1 VATSNLRDLPK
12 IRDSL
17 SYVYVEHARVEQ
29 RDKGLAVVDKDG
41 ETHVPCAALA
51 AILLGPGTAITH
63 AAVKTA
69 ADAGC
74 SLLWVGEGAT
84 RVYAQGMGETRSSRR
99 LLRQAQCHADPK
111 LRAGV
116 MLNMYR
122 MRFDEELPPDLS
134 VQEVR
139 GHEGVRVRMAY
150 QRLSKETGVPWH
162 GRQYVRGSWDETDAI
177 NQALSTAAS
186 CLYAVCHAAIV
197 SAGYSTALGFVHTGK
212 LLSFVYD
219 IADLYR
225 MDITA
230 PVAFRVAATYAGQSK
245 LSGLSRD
252 VRIASRDAFREHDLL
267 GRVVKDID
275 TLLSIDEQTMTE
287 AQLLVDS
294 AVQEAVGLWTPG
306 TDHVAKGG
314 VNYGGDH
321 PGEGSDGVE
330 G

>member
-1 VATSNLRDLPK
+1 MWGRAIFVISQRYG
-12 IRDSL
+12 IV
-17 SYVYVEHARVEQ
+17 SYVYVEHARLEQ
-29 RDKGLAVVDKDG
+29 RDKGLAILDKDG
-41 ETHVPCAALA
+41 ETYIPCAALA

-74 SLLWVGEGAT
+74 TLLWVGEGTT

-99 LLRQAQCHADPK
+99 LLRQAQCHSDPR

-122 MRFDEELPPDLS
+122 MRFNEELPRDLS
-134 VQEVR
+134 VQTIR
-139 GHEGVRVRMAY
+139 GLEGVRVRTMY
-150 QRLSKETGVPWH
+150 QQLSKETGVPWR

-177 NQALSTAAS
+177 NRALSTAAS

-225 MDITA
+225 MDVAA
-230 PVAFRVAATYAGQSK
+230 PVAFRIAATYAGRSN

-252 VRIASRDAFREHDLL
+252 IRIASRAAFREHDLL

-275 TLLSIDEQTMTE
+275 TLLNIDEQTMMAAE
-287 AQLLVDS
+287 LLVDT
-294 AVQEAVGLWTPG
+294 AIQEPAGLWTPG
-306 TDHVAKGG
+306 TDQIAEGGTNYGSDHLGESSDGAKG
-314 VNYGGDH
+314 
-321 PGEGSDGVE
+321 
-330 G
+330 

>member
-1 VATSNLRDLPK
+1 MTISNLRDLPK

-17 SYVYVEHARVEQ
+17 SYLYVEHARVEQ

-51 AILLGPGTAITH
+51 AILLGPGTSVTH

-74 SLLWVGEGAT
+74 TLLWVGEGAT

-111 LRAGV
+111 LHSGV
-116 MLNMYR
+116 VLNMYR
-122 MRFDEELPPDLS
+122 MRFDEDLPPNLS
-134 VQEVR
+134 VQAIR
-139 GHEGVRVRMAY
+139 GHEGVRVRTAY
-150 QRLSKETGVPWH
+150 QQLSKETGVPWH
-162 GRQYVRGSWDETDAI
+162 GRKYVRGSWDETDAI
-177 NQALSTAAS
+177 NQALSSAAS

-225 MDITA
+225 MEVVA
-230 PVAFRVAATYAGQSK
+230 PVAFRVAATYVGQSK

-252 VRIASRDAFREHDLL
+252 VRIACRAALREYDLL

-275 TLLSIDEQTMTE
+275 AILSIDEETLSAAE
-287 AQLLVDS
+287 LLVDT
-294 AVQEAVGLWTPG
+294 AVQGVVGLWTPG
-306 TDHVAKGG
+306 TEDVAQGG

-321 PGEGSDGVE
+321 PGEGSDVPE